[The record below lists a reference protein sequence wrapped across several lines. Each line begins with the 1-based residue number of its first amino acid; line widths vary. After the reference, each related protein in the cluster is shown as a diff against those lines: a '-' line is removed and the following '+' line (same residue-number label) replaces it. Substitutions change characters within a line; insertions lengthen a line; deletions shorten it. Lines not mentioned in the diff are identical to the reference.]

1 MLLEIFFIAL
11 GFGLLIKG
19 ADFLVDGAGG
29 VAKKFNIPEIIIG
42 LTIVS
47 IGTSAPE
54 LFISV
59 GSVLAGLEDFSIG
72 NVVGS
77 NITNL
82 LLILGIT
89 AIITPIYF
97 KSNTKLIEIPLCL
110 FFTVVFIILC
120 NIGNQISRI
129 DAIIL
134 LISFIFFIV
143 YTINIGKKNKEKNID
158 QGEIVERNVWI
169 NIVYILIG
177 IIALKIGGDF
187 VVNNAE
193 KLASS
198 FNISEHIISLTIIA
212 IGTSLPELVTSVVSA
227 FKKEADLAV
236 GNVIGSNIFNML
248 LVIGTTG
255 MIKPITYNPEYNVQ
269 MTILLLATILIYFFP
284 HIDKKDQMT
293 KSDGLMY
300 VSMYAVY
307 MFMLFVS

>member
-1 MLLEIFFIAL
+1 MFLEIIFIAI

-29 VAKKFNIPEIIIG
+29 IAKKFKIPEIIIG

-47 IGTSAPE
+47 VGTSTPE

-59 GSVLAGLEDFSIG
+59 KSVLAGIEDFSIG
-72 NVVGS
+72 NVLGS

-89 AIITPIYF
+89 AVITPIYF
-97 KSNTKLIEIPLCL
+97 KSDTKLIEIPMCL
-110 FFTVVFIILC
+110 FFTILFVILC
-120 NIGNQISRI
+120 NAGNQISRLDSI
-129 DAIIL
+129 LL

-143 YTINIGKKNKEKNID
+143 YTIHIGRKNKEENID
-158 QGEIVERNVWI
+158 QGEIIEK
-169 NIVYILIG
+169 NILVNIAFIIIG
-177 IIALKIGGDF
+177 IIGLKFGGDF

-193 KLASS
+193 KIALK
-198 FNISEHIISLTIIA
+198 FNISEKIISLSIIA

-227 FKKEADLAV
+227 VKKEADLAV

-255 MIKPITYNPEYNVQ
+255 IIKPIAYNPDYNVQ
-269 MTILLLATILIYFFP
+269 MTILLLATILICFFP
-284 HIDKKDQMT
+284 HLDKKDQMT

-300 VSMYAVY
+300 ISMYAVY
-307 MFMLFVS
+307 TFMLFIS